1 MPVFERFDEL
11 LLDAICDRLKPV
23 LYTEGSYIVREGDPI
38 DEMLF
43 IVRGKLTS
51 ISTDGGRTG
60 FFNLIY
66 LQAGDFY
73 GEELLPWALESQS
86 SPFHPIST
94 RTISA
99 ITEVEASALTAH
111 DLKSLISYH
120 FLHPLPRKQL
130 VQSLRHVQRKTLWLV
145 LSKGML
151 LFFIKLHDIALSV
164 FKKQTGVFWAIKI
177 VSFLYSFLHKQPW
190 FHY

>member
-43 IVRGKLTS
+43 IVRGKLRS

-60 FFNLIY
+60 FLNLIY
-66 LQAGDFY
+66 LEAGDFY

-99 ITEVEASALTAH
+99 VTEVEASALTAH

-120 FLHPLPRKQL
+120 FSHPLPRKQL
-130 VQSLRHVQRKTLWLV
+130 VQSLRHVQ
-145 LSKGML
+145 
-151 LFFIKLHDIALSV
+151 
-164 FKKQTGVFWAIKI
+164 
-177 VSFLYSFLHKQPW
+177 
-190 FHY
+190 